1 MAIVVDP
8 FVGKIADDFTLVA
21 DDGTLFTL
29 SKLKGKKIVLYF
41 YPKDDTS
48 GCTKQACDFRD
59 HKSEF
64 DAKNICIIG
73 ISKDDTK
80 RHQNFKSKHQLNFTL
95 LSDVDGK
102 VCESYGVWRE
112 KSMYGRKYFGID
124 RSTFYIDENF
134 FIRDVW
140 RKVKVPGH
148 YLDVLKNL
156 DM

>member
-8 FVGKIADDFTLVA
+8 FVGKLASDFTLIA
-21 DDGTLFTL
+21 DDGTSFTL
-29 SKLKGKKIVLYF
+29 SNLKGKKIVLYF

-48 GCTKQACDFRD
+48 GCTAQACAFRD
-59 HKSEF
+59 HKPEF
-64 DAKNICIIG
+64 DAKDVCIIG

-80 RHQNFKSKHQLNFTL
+80 RHQNFKNKYQLNFTL
-95 LSDVDGK
+95 LSDIDGK
-102 VCESYGVWRE
+102 VCETYGVWIE

-134 FIRDVW
+134 TVRKVW

-148 YLDVLKNL
+148 YAEVLKEVS
-156 DM
+156 